1 MTHAEEPLSVES
13 LDEAFLDEADS
24 GSTKRRPGLLVR
36 LAGWIGISA
45 PIEEKLQALNQSI
58 QLEPEAPTAYVLRGE
73 IFVKKKQ
80 YHLAKADFER
90 AIALT
95 DEMIHSA
102 RWGVVAQAMRDR
114 ALEGLANK
122 QIARIDGDS

>member
-13 LDEAFLDEADS
+13 LDEVFLDEADS
-24 GSTKRRPGLLVR
+24 GSTKRRPGLLAR

-90 AIALT
+90 AIVLT